1 MEDKKEGV
9 AYEQF
14 HKVWG
19 LSKDGKYDK
28 KEWQKLYEQLM
39 KLIDKS
45 PFKL

>member
-1 MEDKKEGV
+1 MEKPEQ

-14 HKVWG
+14 HKLWG

-28 KEWQKLYEQLM
+28 KEWQKFYEQLM
-39 KLIDKS
+39 KLIDKK